1 MHSFLD
7 TREKKVSFFTFVCDF
22 SPKNLRQGERRQ
34 NLQRVWPVGV
44 MDEGEELGLPKATV
58 IKVAAEFLPQGV
70 KVGVQL
76 SFAPRCTTI
85 ECVVVVGVVL
95 EDLVCLPALTRATIC
110 LPLITLF
117 ADVARCSGSRRT
129 VLQW

>member
-1 MHSFLD
+1 MG
-7 TREKKVSFFTFVCDF
+7 VA
-22 SPKNLRQGERRQ
+22 
-34 NLQRVWPVGV
+34 VGV

-85 ECVVVVGVVL
+85 ECVVAVGVVL
-95 EDLVCLPALTRATIC
+95 EVVPALTRATIC

-117 ADVARCSGSRRT
+117 ADVPRCSGSRRT